1 MKWCSVSN
9 IFFERITFSR
19 YFFLLLHHYTNA
31 IHTYTMWT
39 PSLKISDFF
48 FSERRRKKLLWI
60 SAQLFCWHAF
70 FLIQNFLLANISV
83 VQTSKR
89 CRCHPQGRVRW
100 PIFQEVYGTNP
111 FITSVGHCERSEGGC
126 LCVGWGWGSVKI
138 REQEAAPWYGPLSSD
153 PTVLC
158 LLTQPG
164 RRRTC
169 LPSLG
174 HSGIRAQLT
183 EEWSIN

>member
-1 MKWCSVSN
+1 
-9 IFFERITFSR
+9 
-19 YFFLLLHHYTNA
+19 
-31 IHTYTMWT
+31 MWT
-39 PSLKISDFF
+39 PSPDNFTDFF
-48 FSERRRKKLLWI
+48 IFERRRKKILSK

-70 FLIQNFLLANISV
+70 FIQNFLLANVSIV
-83 VQTSKR
+83 KTPKF

-100 PIFQEVYGTNP
+100 PIFQGVYGTNP
-111 FITSVGHCERSEGGC
+111 FITSVGHCEHSEGGC
-126 LCVGWGWGSVKI
+126 VCVGCGGFVKI

-153 PTVLC
+153 PTVLYF
-158 LLTQPG
+158 LTQPG

-174 HSGIRAQLT
+174 YSGIHAQLT